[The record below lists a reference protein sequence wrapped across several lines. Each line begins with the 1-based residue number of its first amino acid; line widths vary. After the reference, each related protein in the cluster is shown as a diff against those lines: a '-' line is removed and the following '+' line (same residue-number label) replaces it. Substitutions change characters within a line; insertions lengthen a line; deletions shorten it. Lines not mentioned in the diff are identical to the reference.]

1 MFSSWSLFLVALACM
16 ALLFLV
22 AWAGERKPLGDRHPK
37 LRAWLYSLSL
47 AVYCTS
53 WTFYGAVG
61 TAATDGWAY
70 LPIYLGPML
79 VMLLGYGVLRR
90 IAETSREHRITSIAD
105 YMAHRY
111 GRSHAIA
118 VLVTVAAVVGA
129 VPYIALQFKGIL
141 TSMEVL
147 SDGAGTAMTAP
158 GGVALWLALVLA
170 AFTMAFGTRSLDAS
184 EHQRGLIWAVA
195 FESVLKLVAFLAIG
209 VFAIA
214 TLGGGARLFDLL
226 QTQPVYLERFS
237 PWRLPDGFVMQVV
250 LAMTAILCL
259 PRQFHVAVVE
269 YRGQGELR
277 TARWLFP
284 LYLLLFTVFVVP
296 IAVAGLERFGLAGVN
311 PDTFVLALPLAD
323 GRGVLA
329 LLAFIGGFS
338 AATGMVIVSTVAL
351 AIMVSNHLVMPL
363 LLRREGGDRA
373 FGDVQA
379 TLVWVRRGSI
389 LAITLAAWLYYRAL
403 EGGVPL
409 ASIGLLAFAAA
420 AQFAPAMLLGL
431 YWRGASQA
439 GAISGLATGG
449 AAWLL
454 LLLLPAL
461 TGSSVLGGGAEIS
474 EGAGIAL
481 ALNTLAVVGVSL
493 LLPDVPVPVRSG
505 DGPPRLITMGQLSDT
520 LQRFLGPEA
529 TRDALATHLGESALE
544 PRALATPATLQFGER
559 LLAGSIGS
567 ASARSV
573 LRSALQRG
581 GLGRDEVLDLLNQ
594 ASQAV
599 QFNRELLE
607 STLDNL
613 TQGVSVVDEDFRLV
627 GWNRRYL
634 ELMAYPEGTV
644 YLGQPVE
651 ALFRINAERGL
662 LGDGNNNPA
671 GVRRRLDRLR
681 AREPYRSERAWL
693 DGRVLEIRGNPMPG
707 GGYVTTYTDITRY
720 KDIERELQ
728 EVNESLEQ
736 RVEERTAALRDAN
749 RELDAA
755 RHMAET
761 ANRSKTRFLAAAS
774 HDLLQPMNAAR
785 LFLSV
790 LRQRPDED
798 DERSRLVMR
807 ADRSLTAAEELLS
820 ALLDISK
827 LDSGVL
833 EPELETI
840 DLPDLFEQLRRRF
853 KALAANR
860 GLVLRVRALPVQVS
874 SDRKLLTRML
884 QNFLANALRYTEHG
898 GVLLACRRRGDE
910 VEVGVWDTGVGIAP
924 EDQLRIFEEF
934 QRLENAD
941 RGDERHEERGLGL
954 GLAITDRMAK
964 VLGHPLGLRSTPG
977 KGSRFSVRLPLAG
990 AAEDEPPQPPRSE
1003 RQAGT
1008 PLSGAAVLCVDNETA
1023 ILDGMTALLE
1033 RWGCEVR
1040 VARDEVAAR
1049 ARLADG
1055 WLPDLVLMDYH
1066 LGDGADGLAVLDA
1079 LPLGART
1086 TVRSVIITADRS
1098 PELEARVDSRGLAL
1112 LRKPLRPAALRA
1124 LLSNLLRDARA
1135 GQSSPTA

>member
-1 MFSSWSLFLVALACM
+1 MFSSWSLFLLALACM

-22 AWAGERKPLGDRHPK
+22 AWAGERTPLGDRHPRI
-37 LRAWLYSLSL
+37 RAWLYSLSL

-61 TAATDGWAY
+61 TAATNGWAY

-105 YMAHRY
+105 YMAYRY

-141 TSMEVL
+141 TSMDVL
-147 SDGAGTAMTAP
+147 SGGAGGTMAAP

-195 FESVLKLVAFLAIG
+195 FESVLKLVASLAIG
-209 VFAIA
+209 VFAVA
-214 TLGGGARLFDLL
+214 SLGGGARLFELL
-226 QTQPVYLERFS
+226 QTEPAYLERFS
-237 PWRLPDGFVMQVV
+237 PWRLPDGFVMQIV
-250 LAMTAILCL
+250 LAMTAVLCL

-284 LYLLLFTVFVVP
+284 VYLLLFTAFVVP

-323 GRGVLA
+323 GQGALA
-329 LLAFIGGFS
+329 LLAFVGGFS

-363 LLRREGGDRA
+363 LLRSQGGDRA
-373 FGDVQA
+373 LGNVQA

-389 LAITLAAWLYYRAL
+389 LAITLAAWAYYRAL

-439 GAISGLATGG
+439 GAISGLATGVG
-449 AAWLL
+449 TWLL
-454 LLLLPAL
+454 LLFLPAL
-461 TGSSVLGGGAEIS
+461 TGSTVLGGGVDIS

-481 ALNTLAVVGVSL
+481 ALNTLALVVVSL
-493 LLPDVPVPVRSG
+493 LLPDIPVPARAG
-505 DGPPRLITMGQLSDT
+505 DGQPRLITMGQLSET
-520 LQRFLGPEA
+520 LQRFLGPDA
-529 TRDALATHLGESALE
+529 TRDALATHLGESAME
-544 PRALATPATLQFGER
+544 PRALATPSALPFGER

-613 TQGVSVVDEDFRLV
+613 TQAVSVVDEDLRLV

-651 ALFRINAERGL
+651 ALFTINAERGL
-662 LGDGNNNPA
+662 LGEGNNNPA
-671 GVRRRLDRLR
+671 GVRRRLERLR

-693 DGRVLEIRGNPMPG
+693 DGRVLEIRGNAMPG

-736 RVEERTAALRDAN
+736 RVEQRTAALRDLN
-749 RELDAA
+749 RELEAA
-755 RHMAET
+755 REMAET

-827 LDSGVL
+827 LDSGAL
-833 EPELETI
+833 EPVLETI
-840 DLPDLFEQLRRRF
+840 DVPELYEQLRRRF

-860 GLVLRVRALPVQVS
+860 GLVLRVRSLPVQVT

-884 QNFLANALRYTEHG
+884 QNFLANALRYTERG
-898 GVLLACRRRGDE
+898 GVLLGCRRRGNE
-910 VEVGVWDTGVGIAP
+910 IELGVWDTGVGIAP
-924 EDQLRIFEEF
+924 EDQARIFEEF
-934 QRLENAD
+934 QRLGRSD
-941 RGDERHEERGLGL
+941 RVDDRDGERGLGL
-954 GLAITDRMAK
+954 GLAITDRMAR
-964 VLGHPLGLRSTPG
+964 VLEHPLGLRSVPG
-977 KGSRFSVRLPLAG
+977 KGSCFTVRVPLARVP
-990 AAEDEPPQPPRSE
+990 AHSALPPRETE
-1003 RQAGT
+1003 RRAST
-1008 PLSGAAVLCVDNETA
+1008 PLAGAAVLCVDNEMA
-1023 ILDGMTALLE
+1023 ILEGMTALLE
-1033 RWGCEVR
+1033 RWGCRVR
-1040 VARDEVAAR
+1040 VARDQAAAL
-1049 ARLADG
+1049 ARLEDG
-1055 WLPDLVLMDYH
+1055 WVPDLVLMDFH
-1066 LGDGADGLAVLDA
+1066 LGDGVDGLEVLDA
-1079 LPLGART
+1079 LPLASNGC
-1086 TVRSVIITADRS
+1086 VRSVIITADRS
-1098 PELEARVDSRGLAL
+1098 PELEARVASRGLAL

-1124 LLSNLLRDARA
+1124 LLSNLLREARA
-1135 GQSSPTA
+1135 ARSSATG

>member
-16 ALLFLV
+16 GLLFLV
-22 AWAGERKPLGDRHPK
+22 AWAGERRPLGNRHPQ

-61 TAATDGWAY
+61 TAASNGWAY

-79 VMLLGYGVLRR
+79 VMVLGYGVLRR

-141 TSMEVL
+141 TSMDVL
-147 SDGAGTAMTAP
+147 SGGAGSSLAVP
-158 GGVALWLALVLA
+158 GGTALWLALVLA
-170 AFTMAFGTRSLDAS
+170 SFTMAFGTRSLDAS

-195 FESVLKLVAFLAIG
+195 FESLLKLVAFLAIG
-209 VFAIA
+209 VFALA
-214 TLGGGARLFDLL
+214 TLRGGEGLFDLL
-226 QTQPVYLERFS
+226 QNEPAYLERFS
-237 PWRLPDGFVMQVV
+237 PWRLPDGFVMQIV
-250 LAMTAILCL
+250 LAMTAVLCL
-259 PRQFHVAVVE
+259 PRQFHVAIVE

-284 LYLLLFTVFVVP
+284 AYLLLFTVFVVP
-296 IAVAGLERFGLAGVN
+296 IAVAGLERFGEAGVN
-311 PDTFVLALPLAD
+311 PDTFVLALPLAE
-323 GRGVLA
+323 GQAALA
-329 LLAFIGGFS
+329 LLAFVGGFS

-363 LLRREGGDRA
+363 LLRRQGGERA
-373 FGDVQA
+373 LRDVQN

-389 LAITLAAWLYYRAL
+389 LAITLAAWAYYRGL

-409 ASIGLLAFAAA
+409 ASMGLLAFAAA

-439 GAISGLATGG
+439 GAISGLATG
-449 AAWLL
+449 AVAWLL
-454 LLLLPAL
+454 LLLVPAL
-461 TGSSVLGGGAEIS
+461 TGQSVLGDGVAVS
-474 EGAGIAL
+474 DGAGIAL
-481 ALNTLAVVGVSL
+481 ALNALAVVGVSL
-493 LLPDVPVPVRSG
+493 LLPDLPVPARSG
-505 DGPPRLITMGQLSDT
+505 DGQPRLITMGQLGET
-520 LQRFLGPEA
+520 LQRFLGPKA
-529 TRDALATHLGESALE
+529 TREALATHLGESALE

-613 TQGVSVVDEDFRLV
+613 TQGVSVVDEDLRLV

-651 ALFRINAERGL
+651 ALFRINADRGL
-662 LGDGNNNPA
+662 LGEGNNNAA
-671 GVRRRLDRLR
+671 GVRRRVERLR
-681 AREPYRSERAWL
+681 TRKPYRSERAWL
-693 DGRVLEIRGNPMPG
+693 GGRVLEIRGNAMPG
-707 GGYVTTYTDITRY
+707 GGYVTTFTDITHY
-720 KDIERELQ
+720 KEIERELQ

-736 RVEERTAALRDAN
+736 RVEERTAALREAN
-749 RELDAA
+749 QELRVARE
-755 RHMAET
+755 MAET
-761 ANRSKTRFLAAAS
+761 ANQSKTRFLAAAS

-790 LRQRPDED
+790 LRQRPDD
-798 DERSRLVMR
+798 DEERSRLVMR

-827 LDSGVL
+827 LDSGAL
-833 EPELETI
+833 DPELETI
-840 DLPDLFEQLRRRF
+840 DVPELFEQLRRRF
-853 KALAANR
+853 KGLAANR
-860 GLVLRVRALPVQVS
+860 GLVLRIRSLPVQVT
-874 SDRKLLTRML
+874 SDRTLLTRML
-884 QNFLANALRYTEHG
+884 QNFLANALRYTENG
-898 GVLLACRRRGDE
+898 GVLLGCRRRGDQIE
-910 VEVGVWDTGVGIAP
+910 LGVWDTGVGIAP
-924 EDQLRIFEEF
+924 GDQAKIFEEF
-934 QRLENAD
+934 QRLEQAE
-941 RGDERHEERGLGL
+941 RRDEPHAERGLGL
-954 GLAITDRMAK
+954 GLAITDRMAR
-964 VLGHPLGLRSTPG
+964 VLGHQLALRSIPG
-977 KGSRFSVRLPLAG
+977 RGSRFSLHVPRAEATGQPASVPRQAEFSGASPLAG
-990 AAEDEPPQPPRSE
+990 ANI
-1003 RQAGT
+1003 
-1008 PLSGAAVLCVDNETA
+1008 LCVDNETA
-1023 ILDGMTALLE
+1023 ILEGMTALLE
-1033 RWGCEVR
+1033 RWGCRVR
-1040 VARDEVAAR
+1040 VARDAPMVR
-1049 ARLADG
+1049 AQLESG
-1055 WLPDLVLMDYH
+1055 WVPDLVLMDFH
-1066 LGDGADGLAVLDA
+1066 LGDGVDGLEVLEA
-1079 LPLGART
+1079 LPLAEGT
-1086 TVRSVIITADRS
+1086 RSVIITADRS
-1098 PELEARVDSRGLAL
+1098 PDLEARVEARGLAL
-1112 LRKPLRPAALRA
+1112 MRKPLRPAALRA
-1124 LLSNLLRDARA
+1124 LLSNLLRKSGVAQA
-1135 GQSSPTA
+1135 P